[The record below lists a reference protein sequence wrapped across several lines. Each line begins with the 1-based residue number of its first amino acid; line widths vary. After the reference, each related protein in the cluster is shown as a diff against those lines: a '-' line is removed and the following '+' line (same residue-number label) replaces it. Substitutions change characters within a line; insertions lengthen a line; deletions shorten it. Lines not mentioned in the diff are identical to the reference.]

1 MYRLIYLTS
10 LFLYSYVSVGFAS
23 SVYDEMYSEC
33 LNEFGTIN
41 NGIVLECAGRV
52 IDKAD
57 KDLSEKIETLRQTRL
72 SEDFDRFLLSQKNWE
87 QYMEVQCDLQ
97 GIYVG
102 SPMFAYCPMQMLIN
116 RHGDIDLL
124 LESLD
129 Y

>member
-10 LFLYSYVSVGFAS
+10 LFLYGYVSFALAS
-23 SVYDEMYSEC
+23 SVYDEMYAEC

-41 NGIVLECAGRV
+41 NGIVFECAGRV

-72 SEDFDRFLLSQKNWE
+72 SEDFDRFLLSQRNWE
-87 QYMEVQCDLQ
+87 HYMEIQCDMQ

-102 SPMFAYCPMQMLIN
+102 SPMFAYCPMEMLIK
-116 RHGDIDLL
+116 RHGDIDIL
-124 LESLD
+124 LEVLD

>member
-10 LFLYSYVSVGFAS
+10 LFLYGYVPFALAS
-23 SVYDEMYSEC
+23 SVYDEMYAEC

-41 NGIVLECAGRV
+41 NGIVFECAGRV
-52 IDKAD
+52 IDQAD

-72 SEDFDRFLLSQKNWE
+72 SEDFDRFLLSQRNWE
-87 QYMEVQCDLQ
+87 QYMEIQCDMQ

-102 SPMFAYCPMQMLIN
+102 SPMFAYCPMEMLIE
-116 RHGDIDLL
+116 RHGDIDIL
-124 LESLD
+124 LEVLD

>member
-10 LFLYSYVSVGFAS
+10 LFLYGYVSFALAS
-23 SVYDEMYSEC
+23 SIYDEMYAEC

-41 NGIVLECAGRV
+41 NGIVFECAGRV

-57 KDLSEKIETLRQTRL
+57 EDLSEKIETLRQTRL
-72 SEDFDRFLLSQKNWE
+72 LEDFDRFLLSQRNWE
-87 QYMEVQCDLQ
+87 QYMEIQCDMQ

-102 SPMFAYCPMQMLIN
+102 SPMFAYCPMEMLIK
-116 RHGDIDLL
+116 RHGDIDIL
-124 LESLD
+124 LEVLD

>member
-10 LFLYSYVSVGFAS
+10 LFLYGYVSFALAS
-23 SVYDEMYSEC
+23 SVYDEMYAEC

-41 NGIVLECAGRV
+41 NGIVFECAGRV
-52 IDKAD
+52 IDQAD

-72 SEDFDRFLLSQKNWE
+72 LEDFDRFLLSQRNWE
-87 QYMEVQCDLQ
+87 QYMEIQCDMQ

-102 SPMFAYCPMQMLIN
+102 SPMFAYCPMEMLIK
-116 RHGDIDLL
+116 RHGDIDIL
-124 LESLD
+124 LEVLD